1 MRSEKKIEERS
12 ILFERVKKKEKK
24 KKIKIVK

>member
-24 KKIKIVK
+24 EKNKDI